1 MVLLDPKLL
10 RRGKCENEAQLSL
23 DPFPQGRHAL
33 LQLLEREFERGRA
46 GDPDEIGSFIGP
58 GEMTTINLPHPAAK
72 LSPLGG
78 RADPL
83 RREESHGAGAA
94 RRVAGFHCVMSVIIE
109 RHEPVADP
117 AALVAGGVKDHAA
130 PDDARAG
137 EGFGLTRISFL

>member
-83 RREESHGAGAA
+83 RREEGDCASL
-94 RRVAGFHCVMSVIIE
+94 AGFHCVMSEKIE
-109 RHEPVADP
+109 RHESVADP
-117 AALVAGGVKDHAA
+117 AALVAGGVKDRAA
-130 PDDARAG
+130 ADDARAG